1 MVRAAATVTA
11 VRPTAVASAT
21 AVRWSAAVI
30 TAAAPASAVETA
42 ASATTAV
49 EATAVE
55 ATAASTAAMTAT
67 TTLRKCSGR
76 AKQRQRSEH
85 CENNLETSGPNH
97 VCNLHPTTSP
107 TMRAAGTPK
116 PFYTNWIRLEHGWL
130 QLG

>member
-42 ASATTAV
+42 ASAT
-49 EATAVE
+49 TAVE